1 MEKRTLEQAKEL
13 VNSSFPT
20 IFSKEDVTKLLESI
34 EIPEP
39 EAVSVPVLEGKF
51 ALTEE
56 QIESLSETI
65 AMRLEDS
72 DMVNLDNIDYDV
84 SVDYDKRIE
93 IDIDSRS
100 VEIDTYE
107 IERVASR
114 VIKEFI
120 EKLNEESSENE
131 ERYPQGE

>member
-56 QIESLSETI
+56 QIESLSEKI

-84 SVDYDKRIE
+84 SVNYDKRIE
-93 IDIDSRS
+93 IDIDSSS

>member
-56 QIESLSETI
+56 QIESLSEKI

-84 SVDYDKRIE
+84 SVNYDKRIE
-93 IDIDSRS
+93 IDIDSSS

-114 VIKEFI
+114 VITEFI

>member
-72 DMVNLDNIDYDV
+72 DMVNLDDVDYEV
-84 SVDYDKRIE
+84 SVDYDRRIE
-93 IDIDSRS
+93 IEIDSNS

>member
-39 EAVSVPVLEGKF
+39 EVVSVPVLEGKF

-72 DMVNLDNIDYDV
+72 DMVNLDDVDYDV

-93 IDIDSRS
+93 IDIDSSS

>member
-39 EAVSVPVLEGKF
+39 EVVSVPVLEGKF

-84 SVDYDKRIE
+84 SVNYDKRIE
-93 IDIDSRS
+93 IDIDSSS

>member
-39 EAVSVPVLEGKF
+39 EVVSVPVLEGKF

-93 IDIDSRS
+93 IDIDSSS

>member
-56 QIESLSETI
+56 QIESLSEKI

-72 DMVNLDNIDYDV
+72 DMVNLDNIDV
-84 SVDYDKRIE
+84 
-93 IDIDSRS
+93 
-100 VEIDTYE
+100 
-107 IERVASR
+107 
-114 VIKEFI
+114 
-120 EKLNEESSENE
+120 
-131 ERYPQGE
+131 GEPYFACIQ

>member
-93 IDIDSRS
+93 IDIDSSS